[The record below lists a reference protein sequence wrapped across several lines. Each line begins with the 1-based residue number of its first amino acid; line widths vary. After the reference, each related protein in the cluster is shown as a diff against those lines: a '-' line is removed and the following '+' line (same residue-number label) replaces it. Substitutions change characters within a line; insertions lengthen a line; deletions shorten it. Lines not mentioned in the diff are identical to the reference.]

1 MRKVGIMTWLFYQN
15 YGTILQAV
23 ALSYVIKTLGYDPY
37 EINYRTR
44 SINNKFKWDIIT
56 ILKKA
61 MEGVNRY
68 VDGEYKTNQKNK
80 LYNTFIYTNMKFTS
94 SCNTEPEL

>member
-56 ILKKA
+56 ILKK
-61 MEGVNRY
+61 G
-68 VDGEYKTNQKNK
+68 
-80 LYNTFIYTNMKFTS
+80 
-94 SCNTEPEL
+94 

>member
-44 SINNKFKWDIIT
+44 SINNKFKWFVV
-56 ILKKA
+56 K
-61 MEGVNRY
+61 
-68 VDGEYKTNQKNK
+68 
-80 LYNTFIYTNMKFTS
+80 
-94 SCNTEPEL
+94 